1 MSDEVKTFVINDS
14 RIANITDEI
23 LVGVKKGPSSSV
35 CRKFK
40 QVSNSSNTVKFAMT
54 PNSENTLIDRSIKIK
69 STLTMSYVFGLIGG
83 AEQTINI
90 IPSSFP
96 LNTAISTCNLS
107 INDTTLTSSSQEV
120 NEILKKTI

>member
-54 PNSENTLIDRSIKIK
+54 PNS
-69 STLTMSYVFGLIGG
+69 
-83 AEQTINI
+83 
-90 IPSSFP
+90 
-96 LNTAISTCNLS
+96 
-107 INDTTLTSSSQEV
+107 
-120 NEILKKTI
+120 